1 MKAEDCLEPTTGLGW
16 TWCCT
21 LLIPALNRKSK
32 CVDHLEFTP
41 GLVHI
46 ERFYPETKNVSI
58 LKKANL
64 LCFCKIYL

>member
-1 MKAEDCLEPTTGLGW
+1 MVL
-16 TWCCT
+16 T
-21 LLIPALNRKSK
+21 LLIPALNRKIK
-32 CVDHLEFTP
+32 CVDHFEFTP

-64 LCFCKIYL
+64 LYFCKIYL